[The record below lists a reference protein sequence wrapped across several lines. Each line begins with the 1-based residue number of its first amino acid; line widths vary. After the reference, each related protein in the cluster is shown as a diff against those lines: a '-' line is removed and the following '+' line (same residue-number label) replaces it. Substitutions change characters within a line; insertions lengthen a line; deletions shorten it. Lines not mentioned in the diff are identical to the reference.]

1 MNDEK
6 MKILSMLENGNI
18 SADEAAKLLDAIGAV
33 DESARD
39 VAVEK
44 SKPNRWLRIRIAEDG
59 REKVKVNVPLK
70 IVELL
75 TKMQGVLPADARAQ
89 LDEHEIDLE
98 QIVKL
103 IREGA
108 EGEIVSVEDG
118 EDTVKIFVE

>member
-6 MKILSMLENGNI
+6 MQILSMLENGSIN
-18 SADEAAKLLDAIGAV
+18 ADEAARLLDALNQV
-33 DESARD
+33 EE
-39 VAVEK
+39 VALRK
-44 SKPNRWLRIRIAEDG
+44 NGKPNRWLRIRIAEDG
-59 REKVKVNVPLK
+59 QEKVKVNLPLK
-70 IVELL
+70 LVEIL
-75 TKMQGVLPADARAQ
+75 TKMQGVLPADARAR

-118 EDTVKIFVE
+118 ADTVKIFVE